1 MLNKKYCKLLYE
13 VSKNSRIT
21 TKELG
26 KILRTSQQSASYLIQ
41 SMIKNKQIL
50 NFYTLVDSAMF
61 GLTNI
66 IVLFNYTNFDKRNI
80 EKIKKNLLN
89 NEIVTMVEE
98 SNLGADLIVQYT
110 VQNLSNFNKEKQDFL
125 HEFKND
131 IKQIAIY
138 PIIVK
143 HIYTRKY
150 LYPKNQTK
158 EWVLSGDRNII
169 NFSDKE
175 KKIIKEL
182 KKNSKISI
190 IEIAKKTSLDPKT
203 IIQIKKNLEIK
214 NVIKQYSININHK
227 ELGIERERYL
237 IKLETDEKSE
247 INRFLSFCNL
257 HKNIL
262 TTIKIIGNYEFI
274 ITVERFKEENEILP
288 EIRKNFKV
296 QDYQLFNIFEVI
308 KSQTI
313 PDHVL
318 EMNQS
323 N

>member
-13 VSKNSRIT
+13 VSKDSRIT

-50 NFYTLVDSAMF
+50 NFYTLIDSAMF

-80 EKIKKNLLN
+80 DKIKKNLLN

-98 SNLGADLIVQYT
+98 SSLGADLIVQYT

-158 EWVLSGDRNII
+158 EWILSGDRNII

-182 KKNSKISI
+182 KNNSKTSI
-190 IEIAKKTSLDPKT
+190 IEISNKTNLDPKT
-203 IIQIKKNLEIK
+203 IIQIKKNLELK

-237 IKLETDEKSE
+237 IKLETDEKNE
-247 INRFLSFCNL
+247 INRFIFFCNL

-262 TTIKIIGNYEFI
+262 TAIKIIGNYEFI
-274 ITVERFKEENEILP
+274 ITIERFKHENEVLP

-296 QDYQLFNIFEVI
+296 QDYQLFNINEVL
-308 KSQTI
+308 KSDTI
-313 PDHVL
+313 PCSILD
-318 EMNQS
+318 
-323 N
+323 